1 MKSTD
6 ASKARRVTVGRLKS
20 GANAAALAE
29 TLRERIL
36 GGAFGE
42 GAVLPPERD
51 IVDATGLGRGSVREA
66 LRVLEAEGLIRT
78 KPGRNG
84 GTFTTLPDTGDLTHF
99 VSVFVR
105 GRRVPIRALIEARLT
120 IESSLAYYAAINRTP
135 AHIEALEDAAA
146 ELEATP
152 NGPEFA
158 RRNLEWHY
166 CIATASQNELLV
178 AFLASIASAIA
189 RENDAHSRAF
199 EAEGVEGILRPAVLR
214 AHRSITDAVVAG
226 DAEAA
231 KRRME
236 RHLRAYADSTPPIAA
251 VESIDIS

>member
-6 ASKARRVTVGRLKS
+6 PGKTRRLTIGKMKA
-20 GANAAALAE
+20 GANAATLVEA
-29 TLRERIL
+29 LRERIL

-51 IVDATGLGRGSVREA
+51 IVGATGLGRGSVREA

-84 GTFTTLPDTGDLTHF
+84 GTFTTLPDSGDLTHF

-105 GRRVPIRALIEARLT
+105 GRRVPIRALVEARLT
-120 IESSLAYYAAINRTP
+120 IESSLAYYAALNRTP
-135 AHIEALEDAAA
+135 AHIEALEDAASA
-146 ELEATP
+146 VEAAP
-152 NGPEFA
+152 DGPEFA
-158 RRNLEWHY
+158 RRNLDWHY
-166 CIATASQNELLV
+166 SIAAASQNELLV

-189 RENDAHSRAF
+189 RENDARSRAF
-199 EAEGVEGILRPAVLR
+199 EAEGVDVILRPAVLR
-214 AHRSITDAVVAG
+214 AHRAITDAVVAG

-236 RHLRAYADSTPPIAA
+236 RHLRAYADSTGDAA
-251 VESIDIS
+251 AEPIDIS